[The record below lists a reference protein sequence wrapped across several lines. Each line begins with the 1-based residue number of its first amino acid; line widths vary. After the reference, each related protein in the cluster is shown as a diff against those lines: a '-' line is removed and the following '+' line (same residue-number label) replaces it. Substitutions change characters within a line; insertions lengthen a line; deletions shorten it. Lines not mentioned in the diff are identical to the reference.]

1 MKKGENVALK
11 QTRGL
16 GTDVAIVGS
25 MIFVAQIIVSLTIGS
40 IIEWLGTPATVLYG
54 ASILGLLSS
63 ISAYF
68 VLYV

>member
-1 MKKGENVALK
+1 MTLTQK
-11 QTRGL
+11 RGL

-25 MIFVAQIIVSLTIGS
+25 MIFVAQIIVSMTIGS
-40 IIEWLGTPATVLYG
+40 FIEWLDTPATVLYG
-54 ASILGLLSS
+54 ASILGLASS